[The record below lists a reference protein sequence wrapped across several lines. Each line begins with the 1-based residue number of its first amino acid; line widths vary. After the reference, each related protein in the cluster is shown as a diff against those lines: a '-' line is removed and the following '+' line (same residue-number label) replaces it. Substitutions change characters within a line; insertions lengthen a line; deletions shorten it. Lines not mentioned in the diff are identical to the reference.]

1 MKIVPIIK
9 SAIKRVKVNDRQKNE
24 NRAPK
29 SELATALKKFRA
41 LLAAGKVEEAEKLLP
56 ETVALVDVSAK
67 KGIIKKET
75 ADRKKARLALALEKA
90 KQAK

>member
-1 MKIVPIIK
+1 MPIIK
-9 SAIKRVKVNDRQKNE
+9 SAIKRVKVNARQKDE

-41 LLAAGKVEEAEKLLP
+41 LVAAGKLEEAEKLLP

-67 KGIIKKET
+67 KGIIKKEN
-75 ADRKKARLALALEKA
+75 ADRKKAKLALALEKA
-90 KQAK
+90 KKGE